1 MLITE
6 IEALM
11 QALDEEEVQMEDLTN
26 KIEDLE
32 KVVQQKNLDLK
43 NLEGSRGKAL
53 KKLSVTVTKFD
64 ELHHLSES
72 LLAEVEKLQAQV
84 LDRDA
89 EISFLRQEVTR
100 CTNDVLVAS
109 QMSSKRTLD
118 EIHEFLT
125 WFDSM
130 IAQVGVH
137 DVHLDDK
144 NSSDV
149 HEHKEIL
156 QKKIIS
162 IISELEDLLAVAQ
175 SKDALLQV
183 ERSKVEELTRK
194 EEFLEKSLREKESRL
209 NLLEGVGDSERAT
222 SMTSEIL
229 EVEPMVRFFIYLFL
243 MPLIYH

>member
-1 MLITE
+1 MLYLDNRYYLLITE

-26 KIEDLE
+26 KMEEME

-43 NLEGSRGKAL
+43 NLDASRGKAL
-53 KKLSVTVTKFD
+53 KKLSITVTKFD

-72 LLAEVEKLQAQV
+72 LLAEVERLQAQ
-84 LDRDA
+84 LQDRDA

-109 QMSSKRTLD
+109 QMSSKRTSD

-125 WFDSM
+125 WFEL
-130 IAQVGVH
+130 IVAQAEVF
-137 DVHLDDK
+137 DVLDDK
-144 NSSDV
+144 NSNDV

-156 QKKIIS
+156 QKKVFS
-162 IISELEDLLAVAQ
+162 IISELENLRATAQ
-175 SKDALLQV
+175 SKDTLLQV

-194 EEFLEKSLREKESRL
+194 EEFLEKSLHEKESRL
-209 NLLEGVGDSERAT
+209 NLLEGVGESERAT

-229 EVEPMVRFFIYLFL
+229 EVEPVVRIF
-243 MPLIYH
+243 